1 MSTTTEIAAA
11 IRQLP
16 ATDAWALA
24 HELRDYLDDLWDAEI
39 ERDVNAGRL
48 DHLVEKARAEHRAG
62 QTRPLDEV
70 LNDR

>member
-1 MSTTTEIAAA
+1 MSTATEIATA

-16 ATDAWALA
+16 PSDAWQLA

-48 DHLVEKARAEHRAG
+48 DALVEKARAEHRAG
-62 QTRPLDEV
+62 RTKPLDEV